1 MTIDQL
7 IQMADCYYTDDEM
20 LLLHWN
26 ARRHAPLHQC
36 KGDGLAHFLV
46 HELNDTFDPEAS
58 DVEQLNT
65 AIWHVQNA
73 AAELE
78 TLIRGL
84 SEELASREASP
95 TPTC

>member
-7 IQMADCYYTDDEM
+7 IRMADGYYPDGM
-20 LLLHWN
+20 ILLHWDV
-26 ARRHAPLHQC
+26 RRYAPVRQS

-46 HELNDTFDPEAS
+46 RELNDTFDPETS
-58 DVEQLNT
+58 DSEQLN
-65 AIWHVQNA
+65 AAMWQVSKA

-78 TLIRGL
+78 ALIRGL

-95 TPTC
+95 TLTR